1 MTPQCSKLI
10 NKYDRTR
17 FIFYDANELDKE
29 EMGHHLIEECRLAL
43 TEADGKQIRLVLA
56 SIEPLRWITLY
67 EIPEL
72 DNTYLY
78 ILLRDPTWNEINP
91 DLCPLGIELHFDT
104 HGQRDWLTAKS
115 LSLVTKPLG
124 KIKLKTG
131 KLKFPIFGPGRD
143 VPLSRQASENG
154 QSGPGNFSQR
164 EAIAVSFWNAIL
176 ATSVTRHYR
185 RGSLEIAKC
194 EIDLLH
200 DAP

>member
-56 SIEPLRWITLY
+56 SIEPLRWITGHTIFFAPCVINSLY

-115 LSLVTKPLG
+115 LSLVTKDVDFN
-124 KIKLKTG
+124 
-131 KLKFPIFGPGRD
+131 FPAGNVNSQPSLHEDHTLHGVIVAENVSYPGI
-143 VPLSRQASENG
+143 Q
-154 QSGPGNFSQR
+154 
-164 EAIAVSFWNAIL
+164 
-176 ATSVTRHYR
+176 
-185 RGSLEIAKC
+185 
-194 EIDLLH
+194 
-200 DAP
+200 